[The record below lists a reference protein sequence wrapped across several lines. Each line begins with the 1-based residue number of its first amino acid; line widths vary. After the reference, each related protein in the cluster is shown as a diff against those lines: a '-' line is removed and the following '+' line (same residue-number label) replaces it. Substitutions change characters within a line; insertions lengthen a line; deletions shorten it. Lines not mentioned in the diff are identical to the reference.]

1 MDLLCVFSGHI
12 HGTEQPVVFWAFFFF
27 PPFLIMGLKILLLL
41 PLFLG
46 KIVGEVE
53 VEKKV
58 MLNVVTEALSFLN
71 LFYSVT

>member
-1 MDLLCVFSGHI
+1 
-12 HGTEQPVVFWAFFFF
+12 
-27 PPFLIMGLKILLLL
+27 MGLKILLLL

-71 LFYSVT
+71 LFYSVTWALMRNCLKL

>member
-1 MDLLCVFSGHI
+1 
-12 HGTEQPVVFWAFFFF
+12 
-27 PPFLIMGLKILLLL
+27 MGLKILLLQ

-46 KIVGEVE
+46 KIVSEVE

-71 LFYSVT
+71 LFCSVT